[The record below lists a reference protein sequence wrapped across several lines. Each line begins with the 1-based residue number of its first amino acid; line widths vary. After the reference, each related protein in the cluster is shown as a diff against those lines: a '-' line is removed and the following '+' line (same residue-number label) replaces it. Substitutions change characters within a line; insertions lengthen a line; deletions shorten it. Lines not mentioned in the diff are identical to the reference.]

1 MERIRGIF
9 DVPGNI
15 REKFWEQL
23 LASNWKMMFIVS
35 IFAAAAQIVNICHV
49 LFFSSRKL
57 ETLNNRIYFTFY
69 CVFLLLNLLFL
80 FLRIAEKNKISR
92 NREKVYQ
99 GLYGMAWIL
108 WNILLNYYDIIGSKG
123 RNANISV
130 MVTCLLGCAI
140 IIQSVPLYAVCVY
153 GGSAVFF
160 SIAVY
165 PVIQLGGVINVMAA
179 GVMAVIVSWAR
190 FRYSIKD
197 LQTQDTIQKMNEKL
211 SAEQEQL
218 NLSLQKF
225 QFVVDEM
232 DNILFE
238 WDMEKQT
245 ITFYGKW
252 QDKMD
257 CDGRVTDAL
266 EWFENSACLEEQEKQ
281 EILRGIR
288 RAAHEQEIYESE
300 IRIFDRDRNP
310 EWYLLRLLFQ
320 YKKDREVKS
329 GIGFLTNIQ
338 RQKWE
343 MALLKNEM
351 NRDYLT
357 GVLSRKGIQDY
368 AQAQLSQCGKDENI
382 AMVIVDLDDFKQIN
396 DCYGHPFGDEV
407 LKETAA
413 VLTGVFGESGEV
425 GRIGGDEFMAV
436 MSHVSCV
443 DMLEEKIQQLEEK
456 NVTVRTEEGEITVQ
470 FSLGGALAGRG
481 GNYHALYQRADKALY
496 HTKEM
501 KKRNLKK
508 E

>member
-9 DVPGNI
+9 GVPGNI

-179 GVMAVIVSWAR
+179 R
-190 FRYSIKD
+190 
-197 LQTQDTIQKMNEKL
+197 
-211 SAEQEQL
+211 
-218 NLSLQKF
+218 
-225 QFVVDEM
+225 
-232 DNILFE
+232 
-238 WDMEKQT
+238 
-245 ITFYGKW
+245 
-252 QDKMD
+252 
-257 CDGRVTDAL
+257 
-266 EWFENSACLEEQEKQ
+266 
-281 EILRGIR
+281 
-288 RAAHEQEIYESE
+288 
-300 IRIFDRDRNP
+300 
-310 EWYLLRLLFQ
+310 
-320 YKKDREVKS
+320 S
-329 GIGFLTNIQ
+329 G
-338 RQKWE
+338 
-343 MALLKNEM
+343 
-351 NRDYLT
+351 
-357 GVLSRKGIQDY
+357 
-368 AQAQLSQCGKDENI
+368 
-382 AMVIVDLDDFKQIN
+382 
-396 DCYGHPFGDEV
+396 
-407 LKETAA
+407 
-413 VLTGVFGESGEV
+413 
-425 GRIGGDEFMAV
+425 
-436 MSHVSCV
+436 
-443 DMLEEKIQQLEEK
+443 
-456 NVTVRTEEGEITVQ
+456 
-470 FSLGGALAGRG
+470 
-481 GNYHALYQRADKALY
+481 
-496 HTKEM
+496 
-501 KKRNLKK
+501 
-508 E
+508 